1 MNEPILKVEGL
12 KTHFT
17 TDRGVVKAVDGVDFE
32 IPRGAILG
40 MVGES
45 GSAESVT
52 GLSILRLLGTSN
64 ADIVAG
70 RMLFAGEDLVPKS
83 EREMRAIRG
92 ARISMV
98 FQNAMTSLDA
108 FFTIGDLLV
117 EVIRLHQRVSRK
129 EARDRALHALE
140 LVRIP
145 DPVRRL
151 RSYPHE
157 LSGGQRQ
164 RVVIALALACEPDLL
179 IADEPTTALDATVQ
193 KQIIELL
200 QELNAT
206 LGTAILLVTHDMG
219 VVAQICQTVA
229 VMYAGRIVERGT
241 AAEVLQAPQH
251 PYTRALM
258 ASVPRLH
265 DTRTALTDTHNH
277 RRGRHLFEIGG
288 VPPVPIGLG
297 EGCPFAARCPEVR
310 DECPTVA
317 PPTVTFQPRHEAV
330 CHARADVR
338 AEEVVQRVGA

>member
-1 MNEPILKVEGL
+1 MSEPILRVEGL
-12 KTHFT
+12 RTHFT
-17 TDRGVVKAVDGVDFE
+17 TDRGVVKAVDGVDFD
-32 IPRGAILG
+32 IPRGGILG

-45 GSAESVT
+45 GSGKSVT

-64 ADIVAG
+64 AKIVAG
-70 RMLFAGEDLVPKS
+70 RIVFDGDDLVPKT
-83 EREMRAIRG
+83 EREMQSIRG

-117 EVIRLHQRVSRK
+117 ELIRLHQKVSKK
-129 EARDRALHALE
+129 EARDRALRALE
-140 LVRIP
+140 LVHMP

-151 RSYPHE
+151 KSYPHE

-164 RVVIALALACEPDLL
+164 RVVIALALSCEPDLL

-200 QELNAT
+200 QELNAS
-206 LGTAILLVTHDMG
+206 LGTAILMITHDMG
-219 VVAQICQTVA
+219 VVARICQTVA
-229 VMYAGRIVERGT
+229 VMYAGRIVERGSV
-241 AAEVLQAPQH
+241 AEVLQAPQH

-265 DTRTALTDTHNH
+265 EDRLTLTDTRGH

-297 EGCPFAARCPEVR
+297 EGCPFTPRCLEAR
-310 DECPTVA
+310 DECATLA
-317 PPTVTFQPRHEAV
+317 PPTVAFEPRHEAV
-330 CHARADVR
+330 CHNRVDARSAGG
-338 AEEVVQRVGA
+338 QRVGA